1 MFDAVGEFEERFELQ
16 LKVGGGGMGDVFR
29 ARDRSTGALVA
40 VKLVAARALREYERF
55 AQEGR
60 ILADV
65 NDPRI
70 VRYVAHGVAA
80 DGRPYIAMEWLA
92 GTDLD
97 GYLARGP
104 LPVHDAIAIARG
116 VAEGLI
122 TLHKHG
128 IVHRDVKPAN
138 LFVVDGDPQKVK
150 IVDFGIA
157 RILGLEGATKTGA
170 LVGTPGYMAPEQARG
185 GRTPTP
191 AADVFALG
199 CVLYECLAGRPA
211 FQSENVAA
219 LLAKI
224 LFEAPRRLS
233 ELRSDIPLSL
243 EELIETMLA
252 KDPLERPADGAAVLD
267 TLTRLS
273 VLPPPPSSMSG
284 AAVGPRFAVNERR
297 VASIVISARRK
308 RVSGSP
314 DAPIDAATIVALAD
328 RASDESRLLEAKSI
342 ASGFQAEVTLLADGS
357 LLYTVTGR
365 GSASAQARIAAQ
377 LAALVASR
385 SPDRRVALATGFL
398 GASDGEA
405 RPERGLGDLLDRVA
419 RLLRTAPADAVDA
432 DDPFPFAPVLDAMTA
447 RLLEADTTA
456 SRRFQLATP
465 EPLGRWATSE
475 AGDAGTGAGAPRMG
489 DRERFYLL
497 AATEAGLPPSVED
510 VAPRARERRTTRS
523 EPFVARQRE
532 LASLEGAYAESLAE
546 EAPRLVRVL
555 GGAGLGKTRLVEEF
569 LARANP
575 PAVVLRATA
584 DGGFGSPRALAPGEQ
599 SGSPLHVL
607 ADLVR
612 RAADFH
618 DDDPLATRQDQIIY
632 RVTRVLD
639 GAAAADVA
647 EFLGELARVPFPDDV
662 SPELRAARTSPRL
675 MGDLLQD
682 AVVRFVTAEAS
693 AAAAAGGNLVLFIDD
708 VQWADAASL
717 RLVEHLAATV
727 PSSVLLVLAGR
738 DFPSV
743 SERPSAPPSDGDP
756 PLEVPLLP
764 LPRRAAA
771 RLLAALLEGEEA
783 EAPVSEEI
791 VERILAQAEGNPFY
805 LEELA
810 RHPDAVVAGSTTDE
824 SLVAILEARFAG
836 LSAEA
841 RRVLRVASFFG
852 DTVPEAGL
860 RALLPN
866 LSATVLA
873 ATTEELCAKEILAP
887 VGPPSSATLLDQ
899 PSPLEG
905 APGNGGPNPSGT
917 PSKFAG
923 GRERTGPA
931 MAPHSVSIQASL
943 VPSIR
948 TVPPV
953 LLSPSIRASS
963 PSTPDS
969 PRFTKSGPPSSSPR
983 NDAYRFRH
991 PLLRA
996 AAYATVVDEDRNEGH
1011 RWAAEFLAQRAEIAP
1026 SLVAEQFL
1034 RAGLPQRAAVFFGR
1048 AARSALEGN
1057 AFGAARTLAEQGLA
1071 LATGDAAR
1079 AESFTP
1085 LDIHLL
1091 LADIGHWSGDN
1102 DLRRTH
1108 AEAAFALAAPGT
1120 PAFHRAAGEIAGAAA
1135 ARGDRAAIV
1144 AIGERAPLEP
1154 LAPLTLVAVVG
1165 AARVTERLLAIGEAK
1180 AVDRLDRLE
1189 QLAVRGDLD
1198 PAALDAAFAL
1208 GRVFRAQ
1215 FTDSPEEPLAA
1226 LERAISYREQ
1236 TRDVRSA
1243 AAARIALATATLR
1256 LGLHDRAEENFL
1268 QAIAAAR
1275 RLGLA
1280 PLEREANLHLAFVYL
1295 RTARFSA
1302 AADVLDRLVPVLE
1315 ATGPA
1320 EQLAIAWGYRAA
1332 SAWYRLEFE
1341 EMEAHARRGLAAL
1354 PMPLPTQTSLYALV
1368 TLALA
1373 GRGGPHAEEAL
1384 VVADHVA
1391 RTFARDGRVLAS
1403 DELARLAM
1411 IEAFAGAGKRAE
1423 AAELVA
1429 AAASR
1434 IHLLASRI
1442 HTESF
1447 RKAFLERVLTNAR
1460 ILARERDGDF
1470 GPRPW
1475 EGSFPVAAASY

>member
-1 MFDAVGEFEERFELQ
+1 MFVAVGEFEERFELQ

-243 EELIETMLA
+243 EEIIETMLA

-284 AAVGPRFAVNERR
+284 AAIGPRFAVDERR

-308 RVSGSP
+308 RVSSSP
-314 DAPIDAATIVALAD
+314 DAPIDAATVVALAD

-419 RLLRTAPADAVDA
+419 RLLRSAPSDADDV

-465 EPLGRWATSE
+465 EPLGRWA
-475 AGDAGTGAGAPRMG
+475 DASDAATGAGAPRMG

-497 AATEAGLPPSVED
+497 AATEAGLPPSLED

-569 LARANP
+569 LARAHP

-618 DDDPLATRQDQIIY
+618 DDDPLATKQDQIIY

-717 RLVEHLAATV
+717 RLVEHLATTV

-743 SERPSAPPSDGDP
+743 SERPSAPPSDADP

-887 VGPPSSATLLDQ
+887 IGPPSSATLLEQ
-899 PSPLEG
+899 ASPLEG
-905 APGNGGPNPSGT
+905 APPNLGPSSSGPVASRDGA
-917 PSKFAG
+917 PSKSAG
-923 GRERTGPA
+923 GRNRTG
-931 MAPHSVSIQASL
+931 SLSIQASL
-943 VPSIR
+943 VPSIH

-953 LLSPSIRASS
+953 LLSPSVRVST
-963 PSTPDS
+963 PSTPES
-969 PRFTKSGPPSSSPR
+969 PRFTKTGPPSSSTR

-1011 RWAAEFLAQRAEIAP
+1011 RWAAEFLAQRADIAP

-1057 AFGAARTLAEQGLA
+1057 AFSAARTLAEQGLA
-1071 LATGDAAR
+1071 LATGDAGR

-1102 DLRRTH
+1102 ALRRTH

-1256 LGLHDRAEENFL
+1256 LGLHDRAEENFV
-1268 QAIAAAR
+1268 QAIADAR

-1280 PLEREANLHLAFVYL
+1280 PLEREANLHLAFVYV

-1315 ATGPA
+1315 ANGPA

-1341 EMEAHARRGLAAL
+1341 EMEAHARRALAAL

-1368 TLALA
+1368 ALALA
-1373 GRGGPHAEEAL
+1373 ARGGPQAEEAL

-1411 IEAFAGAGKRAE
+1411 IEAFAAAGKRAE

-1460 ILARERDGDF
+1460 ILARERDADF